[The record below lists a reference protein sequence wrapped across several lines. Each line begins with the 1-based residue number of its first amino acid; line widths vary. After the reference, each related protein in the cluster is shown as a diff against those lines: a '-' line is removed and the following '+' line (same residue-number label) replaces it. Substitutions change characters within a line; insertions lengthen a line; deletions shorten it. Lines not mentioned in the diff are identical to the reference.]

1 MNWQFEVSNDNVNWL
16 VLDRR
21 VYMTGNH
28 EEDLPHIEIQK
39 ELRQKGQTSTWG
51 VDTELYREIGF
62 DGFRFFRVKQ
72 IGPNSTGADNLA
84 LSGFEMYGKPV
95 KGRWP

>member
-1 MNWQFEVSNDNVNWL
+1 
-16 VLDRR
+16 
-21 VYMTGNH
+21 MTGNH